1 MSWTILI
8 LTTNCD
14 TSDIYNHNFQFNYVK
29 KNLLHV
35 LGLLGI
41 INQSFPFLT
50 ATQFNI
56 TKPILLNYTTFHFM
70 LIFLAQRM
78 CLFSWRLFLSQ
89 RGRLLTHFSLHF
101 HFIKFPILTAFFI
114 NLLLTQATCVF
125 HSFQHSIHFLP
136 WETFWLTFLSFSLY
150 EFLHLCFTYHSSF
163 ATCAIQF
170 METPFSFLK
179 EETFWLTFSFF
190 FLSLRR
196 RLFLSWRRR
205 LFDSLFPSFSSIEVL
220 HFNFFL
226 LHSSFKSSFPFPF
239 HFLNFSSE
247 IAGLH
252 FIWAHV
258 LPQPWS
264 EVIGSEYYVLCTRF
278 YILCTFI

>member
-1 MSWTILI
+1 MIWTILI
-8 LTTNCD
+8 LTTYCD

-89 RGRLLTHFSLHF
+89 RGTLLTHFSLHF

-114 NLLLTQATCVF
+114 NLLLTQAQLR
-125 HSFQHSIHFLP
+125 SFSSLRDFLTHIP
-136 WETFWLTFLSFSLY
+136 FIFSLWISSSLLYLSFS
-150 EFLHLCFTYHSSF
+150 FCNMCNSVHGD
-163 ATCAIQF
+163 
-170 METPFSFLK
+170 
-179 EETFWLTFSFF
+179 SFF
-190 FLSLRR
+190 F
-196 RLFLSWRRR
+196 
-205 LFDSLFPSFSSIEVL
+205 P
-220 HFNFFL
+220 
-226 LHSSFKSSFPFPF
+226 
-239 HFLNFSSE
+239 
-247 IAGLH
+247 
-252 FIWAHV
+252 
-258 LPQPWS
+258 
-264 EVIGSEYYVLCTRF
+264 
-278 YILCTFI
+278 

>member
-29 KNLLHV
+29 KNLIHV

-89 RGRLLTHFSLHF
+89 RGRL
-101 HFIKFPILTAFFI
+101 
-114 NLLLTQATCVF
+114 
-125 HSFQHSIHFLP
+125 
-136 WETFWLTFLSFSLY
+136 
-150 EFLHLCFTYHSSF
+150 
-163 ATCAIQF
+163 
-170 METPFSFLK
+170 
-179 EETFWLTFSFF
+179 
-190 FLSLRR
+190 
-196 RLFLSWRRR
+196 
-205 LFDSLFPSFSSIEVL
+205 FDSLFPSFSFHKGGTFNSLFPSFSFHKVP
-220 HFNFFL
+220 HFNCFLYQPSSNTSNLCFSFFSTF
-226 LHSSFKSSFPFPF
+226 HS
-239 HFLNFSSE
+239 FSSLRDFLTH
-247 IAGLH
+247 IP
-252 FIWAHV
+252 FIFSLWIPSSLLYLSFFFCNMCNSVHGDSFFF
-258 LPQPWS
+258 P
-264 EVIGSEYYVLCTRF
+264 
-278 YILCTFI
+278 

>member
-8 LTTNCD
+8 LTTYCD

-70 LIFLAQRM
+70 LIFLHNA
-78 CLFSWRLFLSQ
+78 CTSFHGDFFFPK
-89 RGRLLTHFSLHF
+89 GGDFLTHFSLHF

-226 LHSSFKSSFPFPF
+226 LHSSF
-239 HFLNFSSE
+239 
-247 IAGLH
+247 
-252 FIWAHV
+252 
-258 LPQPWS
+258 
-264 EVIGSEYYVLCTRF
+264 
-278 YILCTFI
+278 